1 MAINKAELEALLNK
15 QGIGNRTKKKIL
27 DGLGDTPTP
36 AKARTTS
43 GHGAAAPDL
52 TEVPSM

>member
-1 MAINKAELEALLNK
+1 MAINKDELKAVMDRK
-15 QGIGNRTKKKIL
+15 GIGGRTQKKIL
-27 DGLGDTPTP
+27 DGLDETVATPQT
-36 AKARTTS
+36 RTSS

>member
-1 MAINKAELEALLNK
+1 MAINKGELEALLDK
-15 QGIGNRTKKKIL
+15 QGVGSRTKKKIL
-27 DGLGDTPTP
+27 SGLDDSTP
-36 AKARTTS
+36 AAKPRTTT